1 VNLLSVEDLSK
12 NLGERWLFQNLNFGV
27 LRGDKT
33 ALVAGNGSGKTT
45 LLKILAG
52 KESADSGA
60 FSFNNDVRWAYLPQE
75 PDFEEHH
82 LVKDVVALYQS
93 NMKAIEANYEKAI
106 EADVANHNNQT
117 QKTLADAMHEM
128 DVFQVWDYERR
139 LVNLLDKFGIKD
151 MEKTTETLSGGEKK
165 RLALALILV
174 ENPEFLIL
182 DEPTNHLDL
191 DMIEWLEDF
200 LSQSKLSLLMV
211 THDRYFLDRVCNQ
224 ILELHQGKL
233 YKHEGNYSY
242 FLEKQSEREEVFAVE
257 YDKAKKLMKKEL
269 EWIRRQPKARG
280 TKAKYRVEAFEEL
293 KEKVSQKKVEKTI
306 ELDIK
311 MSRIGGKVLELKKAR
326 KSYGNLTV
334 LDGFDYVFKK
344 GERIGIIGKNGVGKS
359 TFIKMLCGEEQADSG
374 KINPGDSIV
383 FGMYRQEGLNL
394 PEDKKIIDLVREH
407 AERIELSK
415 GNTISA
421 SQFLTQ
427 FLFPPEVQHTNISKL
442 SGGEKRRLM
451 LLLVLIKNPN
461 FLILD
466 EPTND
471 LDLITL
477 SKLEDFLENYSGCL
491 LIVSHDRYF
500 MDRLVDHL
508 FIFEGEGIVRDFNG
522 TYSEFKLSEE
532 QKAKNALAEKN
543 SDNKKQQTVKE
554 EVKVSKLSYK
564 EKLELEQITKEI
576 HEIESKKLAL
586 MQEIESLSGDY
597 DKIQQVSLELEKLMV
612 TLDSKSVRWFELS
625 EKA

>member
-1 VNLLSVEDLSK
+1 MNLLSVEDLSK

-191 DMIEWLEDF
+191 EMIEWLEDF

-427 FLFPPEVQHTNISKL
+427 FLFPPEVQYTNISKL

-586 MQEIESLSGDY
+586 MQDIESLSGDY

-612 TLDSKSVRWFELS
+612 TLDSKSIRWFELS

>member
-1 VNLLSVEDLSK
+1 MNLLSVEDLSK

-191 DMIEWLEDF
+191 EMIEWLEDF

-427 FLFPPEVQHTNISKL
+427 FLFPPEVQYTNISKL

-586 MQEIESLSGDY
+586 MQEIESLNGDY

-612 TLDSKSVRWFELS
+612 TLDSKSIRWFELS

>member
-1 VNLLSVEDLSK
+1 LGLDYLWAVNLLSVEDLSK

-597 DKIQQVSLELEKLMV
+597 DKIQQVSLELKN
-612 TLDSKSVRWFELS
+612 
-625 EKA
+625 

>member
-191 DMIEWLEDF
+191 EMIEWLEDF

-427 FLFPPEVQHTNISKL
+427 FLFPPEVQYTNISKL

-586 MQEIESLSGDY
+586 MQEIESLNGDY

-612 TLDSKSVRWFELS
+612 TLDSKSIRWFELS

>member
-191 DMIEWLEDF
+191 EMIEWLEDF

-427 FLFPPEVQHTNISKL
+427 FLFPPEVQYTNISKL

-586 MQEIESLSGDY
+586 MQDIESLSGDY

-612 TLDSKSVRWFELS
+612 TLDSKSIRWFELS

>member
-1 VNLLSVEDLSK
+1 MNLLSVEDLSK

-45 LLKILAG
+45 LLKILAY
-52 KESADSGA
+52 KESADGGA

-75 PDFEEHH
+75 PDFEEHN

-106 EADVANHNNQT
+106 EADVANHCNQT
-117 QKTLADAMHEM
+117 QKALADAMHDM

-151 MEKTTETLSGGEKK
+151 MEKTIETLSGGEKK

-200 LSQSKLSLLMV
+200 LSQSKISLLMV

-242 FLEKQSEREEVFAVE
+242 FLEKQAEREEVFAVE
-257 YDKAKKLMKKEL
+257 HDKAKKLMKKEL

-293 KEKVSQKKVEKTI
+293 KEKVSHKKVEKTI

-359 TFIKMLCGEEQADSG
+359 SFIKMLCGEEQPDSG

-522 TYSEFKLSEE
+522 AYSEFKLSEE

-543 SDNKKQQTVKE
+543 TENKKQQAVKE
-554 EVKVSKLSYK
+554 EVKLSKLSYK

-576 HEIESKKLAL
+576 DALESKKLAL

-597 DKIQQVSLELEKLMV
+597 DKIQQVSSELEKLMV
-612 TLDSKSVRWFELS
+612 TLDSKSTRWFELS

>member
-1 VNLLSVEDLSK
+1 MNLLSVEDLSK